1 VNIKDFTMR
10 QATRSVRLAAIAG
23 LGLAVLGA
31 SACGSSEAR
40 QGMSPSYLI
49 IDRLQFHAG
58 AGDTT
63 FNSDVQTKGSVF
75 EDLATVIMR
84 VGMRDVTNPNSPT
97 TNNEITV
104 DRYHVN
110 FRRSD
115 GRNTP
120 GVDVPYPFDGAVTF
134 TVQPGG
140 AIVQP
145 FVAVRVQSK
154 LEPPLMNLR
163 GLGGSVAI
171 STIAEI
177 TFYGHDQAGRDTQV
191 TGSLSINFADWAD
204 PAN

>member
-1 VNIKDFTMR
+1 MNIKHFTKR

-31 SACGSSEAR
+31 SACGSAAAR

-49 IDRLQFHAG
+49 IDHLQFHAG
-58 AGDTT
+58 SADTT
-63 FNSDVQTKGSVF
+63 FNSDVQTRGSVF

-84 VGMRDVTNPNSPT
+84 VGMRDVTNPNNPT

-104 DRYHVN
+104 NRYHVN

-134 TVQPGG
+134 TVPPGG
-140 AIVQP
+140 AVVQP
-145 FVAVRVQSK
+145 FVAVRVQAK
-154 LEPPLMNLR
+154 LESPLMNLR

-177 TFYGHDQAGRDTQV
+177 TFYGHDQAGRETQA
-191 TGSLSINFADWAD
+191 TGDLSINFADWAD